1 MDREIH
7 DWAKST
13 GRKGYT
19 GNRSRDTQVSAEDR
33 QAFYKDQMNNY
44 DNRRAMETFN
54 LAKNDEEFRNSLGG
68 KMRDFVDSY
77 ESKDKKEKDNN
88 TVGISNY
95 RELDTIRQFQ
105 KKYHKHKLNNGGEFS
120 SANDYG
126 GNTEHMGNA
135 LRNHYDRNFLTK
147 DDQVEAPVDDAQTPD
162 SLLPDDYTPSAEL
175 TRARNIVDTFEDG
188 VLKSQDGLLSSAA
201 LGEIGTKNTV
211 ADDTQAA
218 ASQNAIAQSYLN
230 NHTLNLKEG
239 FKKYGIKTSGP
250 NSTASRN
257 DELMQG
263 LG

>member
-88 TVGISNY
+88 IVGISNY

-126 GNTEHMGNA
+126 GNTQDM
-135 LRNHYDRNFLTK
+135 LDSMRKHYDRDFVKQQDLPEPEKPALEGSNAEDEEITLSPQHQQAKDRLADYKQSIISGGLTDSIYGKESNATKPQNLADTSKNEVSAKNDTSDISVDSFASKARQASSNFLN
-147 DDQVEAPVDDAQTPD
+147 
-162 SLLPDDYTPSAEL
+162 DYKKQL
-175 TRARNIVDTFEDG
+175 TSNFVP
-188 VLKSQDGLLSSAA
+188 
-201 LGEIGTKNTV
+201 EI
-211 ADDTQAA
+211 
-218 ASQNAIAQSYLN
+218 
-230 NHTLNLKEG
+230 
-239 FKKYGIKTSGP
+239 F
-250 NSTASRN
+250 
-257 DELMQG
+257 
-263 LG
+263 